1 MYTPP
6 FFKPDRAASLK
17 FAEARGFGT
26 MCAFD
31 GHKPIASPLPF
42 YLTYAA
48 DGTPQAAFHVA
59 RHNPLLKL
67 ADGATSWLLAVNG
80 ADAYVSPDWYV
91 SPIRCRPG
99 STSRCI

>member
-1 MYTPP
+1 
-6 FFKPDRAASLK
+6 
-17 FAEARGFGT
+17 

-31 GHKPIASPLPF
+31 GHKPVASPLPF

-48 DGTPQAAFHVA
+48 DGTPQVAFHVA

-67 ADGATSWLLAVNG
+67 ADGAISWLLAVNG
-80 ADAYVSPDWYV
+80 PDAYVSPELV
-91 SPIRCRPG
+91 RPRRIRCRPG

>member
-6 FFKPDRAASLK
+6 FFKQDRAASLK
-17 FAEARGFGT
+17 FADTRGFGT
-26 MCAFD
+26 ICAFD

-67 ADGATSWLLAVNG
+67 ADGTTSWLSQSTALMLTCRRTG
-80 ADAYVSPDWYV
+80 TSRR
-91 SPIRCRPG
+91 IRCRPG
-99 STSRCI
+99 YTSRSI